1 MALVR
6 QIESDERTSG
16 IPFGESGIRQGY
28 AQLMHDVST
37 YKHKIFA
44 GSYQADINWVFP
56 GTQAGTRN
64 LLMGDS
70 TGTLNWA
77 TLIASTG
84 ISITYAN
91 SQITLTATGG
101 VAPEAHA
108 STHVE
113 GGADPIIGNINLSS
127 GYIKTLNGY
136 YIGATQVID
145 ASRNL
150 LNIGTVTSGLINSQT
165 ISSTANFTGTIGVTG
180 IITAAANGHSF
191 GNTTVGTLSSGA
203 ITASGTINA
212 NATATNIRLKA
223 NGTTALDGFVGA
235 TGPGVLYFSNW
246 DADRG
251 WRINVDGTITQLGSA
266 GITVNALSS
275 GAITA
280 GADDN
285 VLVSNTTNATF
296 ARTLLAMK
304 RSGTA
309 HWGLN
314 LQSSGTNDLALYS
327 YGTASNILTFARAT
341 GNVTFS
347 GSLTVAG
354 DAAINGGN
362 ITSTASN
369 IIFDKSLLPATTDA
383 YNLGSYTK
391 LWSSSY
397 ISTMNALIFA
407 ENVIQVVGGRMKM
420 GKNQGKLPAV
430 GSADVT
436 IDFGQAMTVGDFIEI
451 RAHDTSGTIKA
462 EYILIGNLVSGT
474 TYNVTRDLASAHVT
488 DPAWADG
495 TIYFVL
501 GQTGTGRIEFDAE
514 STPRISMFTQG
525 ATYGANTEKLRVGD
539 LNGNWGYET
548 EIYGFAA
555 GTYAA
560 SNSWVTIDGTNGFRV
575 GNNTTVLGQWD
586 ASGNLIL
593 GEVATS
599 KANLYISTGVAYFR
613 VNTTSL
619 VSIGAN
625 VAYGGISGIVI
636 NNGMVESVSN
646 SNAWVGVY
654 SHGSGN
660 DAISLWGTCN
670 GAGTQNIAIRGEAL
684 GAGTTNYGL
693 HATAS
698 GATTNWAGYFDDGN
712 VLIKNYLRVGGLA
725 DNTTVAFGIKFGL
738 SEDTVLYRS
747 AVNTLTTDDD
757 FVAATLKTG
766 DPGAGAGKWRL
777 GTVGGGAAPSLT
789 TNSLKV
795 EVDGTDYEIG
805 LITRV

>member
-84 ISITYAN
+84 IAITYAN

-113 GGADPIIGNINLSS
+113 GGADPITGNINLSS

-203 ITASGTINA
+203 ITA
-212 NATATNIRLKA
+212 
-223 NGTTALDGFVGA
+223 
-235 TGPGVLYFSNW
+235 
-246 DADRG
+246 
-251 WRINVDGTITQLGSA
+251 
-266 GITVNALSS
+266 
-275 GAITA
+275 

-285 VLVSNTTNATF
+285 VLVSNTTNATS